1 MLNDIQGLPVSTDT
15 PDTIAAINRF
25 IEQSLQYGNEAET
38 VILKGIAADPECAIA
53 HAYAAAYYLSQE
65 NHLDRVQAILHVR
78 QAQRTLHQLSRRE
91 QLYVG
96 AITAWANGNI
106 EQAIAYHET
115 LAQAFPQDLLSVQQ
129 GQYHYFYQGDS
140 DRLLQIVEA
149 ALPFYDAHPLSPFL
163 YSMLAFGL
171 EQCHQLEQAETIGR
185 FATQL
190 HAQNPWAH
198 HAVAHV
204 LDTQGRHTEGIAWME
219 PVAPGWE
226 HCNSM
231 LYTHNWW
238 HVALFYLAEGNE
250 QAVLQLYD
258 QHVWGGAR
266 CNSPKDQV
274 GAVSLLLRLELL
286 GVDVGGRWYTLTPY
300 LRDRVSEHALPFQ
313 DLHYIYG
320 LARGNE
326 LAQAEEMVRDMLR
339 HAYNLN
345 PAHKHLWLHLAIPAA
360 EGILACAKRH
370 WERAIAY
377 LQPVLPH
384 LYQLGGSHTQRQ
396 LFQQLYQHA
405 LSQQNSIR
413 LKAEANRLVKIR

>member
-1 MLNDIQGLPVSTDT
+1 MLNDIQGLSVSTDS
-15 PDTIAAINRF
+15 PDAIIAINRF
-25 IEQSLQYGNEAET
+25 IEQSLQYGSEAET
-38 VILKGIAADPECAIA
+38 VILQGIAADPECAIA

-65 NHLDRVQAILHVR
+65 NHLDRVQAILHIR
-78 QAQRTLHQLSRRE
+78 QAQRKLHQLSRRE
-91 QLYVG
+91 QLYIG
-96 AITAWANGNI
+96 AIAAWANGHI
-106 EQAIAYHET
+106 EQALAYHET

-140 DRLLQIVEA
+140 DRLLQIAEA
-149 ALPFYDAHPLSPFL
+149 ALPFYGAHPLSPFL

-171 EQCHQLEQAETIGR
+171 EQCHQLEQAEAMGR

-204 LDTQGRHTEGIAWME
+204 MDTQNRYAEGIDWME
-219 PVAPGWE
+219 SLAPAWT

-238 HVALFYLAEGNE
+238 HIALFYLAQKNE
-250 QAVLQLYD
+250 QTVLRLYD
-258 QHVWGGAR
+258 QHIWGGAR
-266 CNSPKDQV
+266 CHSPKDQV
-274 GAVSLLLRLELL
+274 GAVSLLLRLELS
-286 GVDVGGRWYTLTPY
+286 GVDVGGRWHAMAPY

-320 LARGNE
+320 LTRGNE
-326 LAQAEEMVRDMLR
+326 SALAEVMVQDMLR
-339 HAYNLN
+339 YAYSLN
-345 PAHKHLWLHLAIPAA
+345 PAHKHLWLNLAIPAA
-360 EGILACAKRH
+360 EGILACAKRQ

-377 LQPVLPH
+377 LDPVLPH

-396 LFQQLYQHA
+396 LFQQLYQQA
-405 LSQQNSIR
+405 LSQRSSNSV
-413 LKAEANRLVKIR
+413 KVQKTNHLVMV